1 MRCAAIVA
9 ILACFNFQIHGW
21 KIPDGTS
28 DGVYAVDPL
37 PDGTEVHSRVGEIP
51 SVPNH
56 RQRARRQMLTPRNI
70 AATVE
75 EASSKLVP
83 DTAWTL
89 DCWRDEEKQD
99 LNHTDCDAANDA
111 LDAQCRD
118 GAPLANGRSFYS
130 ISGCVVDYFCNFHSW
145 FTIDDAI
152 CTKDDRKQTSGLITG
167 HCGWNFCGMCPI

>member
-1 MRCAAIVA
+1 
-9 ILACFNFQIHGW
+9 
-21 KIPDGTS
+21 
-28 DGVYAVDPL
+28 
-37 PDGTEVHSRVGEIP
+37 
-51 SVPNH
+51 
-56 RQRARRQMLTPRNI
+56 MLTPRNI

-167 HCGWNFCGMCPI
+167 HCGWYAPGSASRTVVRNPSGGIPSQFYRVSYGYEDYCSGGRNFCGMCPI